1 MTMEDTKTPDLF
13 APDGGDE
20 AAPIEEHASHAYLGY
35 AVSTVKSRALPE
47 VADGL
52 KPVQRR
58 ILYAMGE
65 ANAAGFAKCAR
76 YVGEVLGKYH
86 PHGDSSTYEALVHLA
101 QPFSMRYPLIDG
113 QGNFGS
119 RDGDAPA
126 AYRYTEARLSRFSEL
141 VLSEIREGTVD
152 FIRNYDGKFE
162 EPVLLPARLPFGLLN
177 GSFGIPVGFSTRIP
191 SHNLKEVAAAAAHVI
206 RHPRAKLEDVLER
219 TPGPDFPGG
228 GQLISP
234 PEEIRQAYETGR
246 GSLVLR
252 CKWETE
258 QLARGQWRIVVTE
271 LPHGVSVRQVVEEI
285 EGLANPRP
293 GLGKKEL
300 TQEQKRL
307 KQFILDQVE
316 AVRDESDRKSKLRLV
331 IEPRSS
337 RQNPDEM
344 MAALLVHTALET
356 RYAVNLT
363 WLGLDG
369 LPETKGIVEVLR
381 EWGEFRVATVRR
393 RTQFRLDRCK
403 ERLHIVEGRLK
414 AYAKI
419 DEIIKLIRASEDQ
432 AEAKQKLKERFKF
445 TERQAEDIVNL
456 RLGQLTRLDG
466 AKLNEE
472 CKALEVERKGLKLL
486 LGDDKELKK
495 LVISELH
502 EDAKKYGDD
511 RRTLIKTAERAQLE
525 VSVLE
530 EPVTVI
536 LSQKG
541 WIRARSGHGADLSTL
556 TFKDGDALLQTLECK
571 TTDPVIVLAASGKTF
586 TVDAAALPSGRGD
599 GAPVNTLVNS
609 SSDDIVWMA
618 SGAPGQPLL
627 MSSSAGLGFV
637 CKLGDLVTKTRQ
649 GKDFMKVDEG
659 AQARPPVK
667 FPEGKFVAA
676 LFSDSRLLVFPL
688 DEVPGRPNGGGGG
701 QLLSLPEG
709 ISLVSLAVTD
719 GKSLV
724 VSGIKRKNRAV
735 ATPDQKQL
743 AEHIGRRAQRGRL
756 ADVGF
761 RPDRVGE
768 EMRLLIPALFFL
780 SSCAT
785 APAGGLGRIE

>member
-1 MTMEDTKTPDLF
+1 MEDTKTLDLF
-13 APDGGDE
+13 TPDGGDE

-65 ANAAGFAKCAR
+65 ANAVGFAKCAR

-86 PHGDSSTYEALVHLA
+86 PHGDTSTYEALVHLA

-191 SHNLKEVAAAAAHVI
+191 SHNLKEVAAAAAHVV

-219 TPGPDFPGG
+219 MPGPDFPGG
-228 GQLISP
+228 GQIISP

-258 QLARGQWRIVVTE
+258 QLARGQWRIVVSE
-271 LPHGVSVRQVVEEI
+271 LPHGVSVKQVVEEI

-293 GLGKKEL
+293 LLSRKEIS
-300 TQEQKRL
+300 QEQKRL

-316 AVRDESDRKSKLRLV
+316 VVRDESDRKSKLRLV

-337 RQNPDEM
+337 RQNPQEL
-344 MAALLVHTALET
+344 MAALLVHTPLET

-381 EWGEFRVATVRR
+381 EWAEFRVATVRR
-393 RTQFRLDRCK
+393 RTQFRLDKCE

-419 DEIIKLIRASEDQ
+419 DEIIKLIRSSEDQ
-432 AEAKQKLKERFKF
+432 AQAKQKLREKFRF

-466 AKLNEE
+466 AKLNDER
-472 CKALEVERKGLKLL
+472 KALEAEKKGLKLL
-486 LGDDKELKK
+486 LGDEKELKK
-495 LVISELH
+495 LVVSELQ
-502 EDAKKYGDD
+502 EDAKKYGDE

-536 LSQKG
+536 LSRKG
-541 WIRARSGHGADLSTL
+541 WIRARSGHGLDLSTL

-571 TTDPVIVLAASGKTF
+571 TTDAVIVLAASGKTF
-586 TVDAAALPSGRGD
+586 TVDAAAISSGRGD

-609 SSDDIVWMA
+609 SSDDIVWMGT
-618 SGAPGQPLL
+618 GAPEQPLL
-627 MSSSAGLGFV
+627 MNSSAGLGFV

-659 AQARPPVK
+659 ALAQKPLVFQKAA
-667 FPEGKFVAA
+667 FVAC
-676 LFSDSRLLVFPL
+676 LSSDARLLLFPL
-688 DEVPGRPNGGGGG
+688 EEVPERPNGGVGV

-709 ISLVSLAVTD
+709 ISLASLALTD

-735 ATPDQKQL
+735 ATLDAKQL
-743 AEHIGRRAQRGRL
+743 AEHIGKRAQRGRL

-761 RPDRVGE
+761 RPDRLGE
-768 EMRLLIPALFFL
+768 
-780 SSCAT
+780 
-785 APAGGLGRIE
+785 

>member
-1 MTMEDTKTPDLF
+1 MDDRTPDLF
-13 APDGGDE
+13 TPDGGDE

-47 VADGL
+47 IADGL

-58 ILYAMGE
+58 ILYAMGDTPGGGT
-65 ANAAGFAKCAR
+65 AFSKCAR

-86 PHGDSSTYEALVHLA
+86 PHGDSSTYEAMVHLA

-119 RDGDAPA
+119 RDGDSAA
-126 AYRYTEARLSRFSEL
+126 AYRYTEAKLSRYAEL
-141 VLSEIREGTVD
+141 MLAEIGEGTVD
-152 FIRNYDGKFE
+152 FAKNYDGKFE
-162 EPVLLPARLPFGLLN
+162 EPVLLPARVPFGLLN

-191 SHNLKEVAAAAAHVI
+191 PHNLKEVAQAAAHVI
-206 RHPRAKLEDVLER
+206 RHPRAKLDEVLEML
-219 TPGPDFPGG
+219 PGPDFPGG
-228 GQLISP
+228 GQIISP
-234 PEEIRQAYETGR
+234 AEELRTAYETGR
-246 GSLVLR
+246 GSIAMR
-252 CKWETE
+252 ARWTTE
-258 QLARGQWRIVVTE
+258 PLARRPWRIVITE
-271 LPHGVSVRQVVEEI
+271 LPHGVSCRLVQEEI
-285 EGLANPRP
+285 EALANPKAAA
-293 GLGKKEL
+293 GKKEVS
-300 TQEQKRL
+300 QEQRRL
-307 KQFILDQVE
+307 KQFVLDQVE
-316 AVRDESDRKSKLRLV
+316 TVRDESDRKSRLRLV

-337 RQNPDEM
+337 RQSPEETM
-344 MAALLVHTALET
+344 KALLVHTSLET
-356 RYAVNLT
+356 RVPVNLT

-381 EWGEFRVATVRR
+381 EWGEFRVNTVRR
-393 RTQFRLDRCK
+393 RTQHRLQKCE
-403 ERLHIVEGRLK
+403 ERLHIVLGRMM

-419 DEIIKLIRASEDQ
+419 DEIIQLIRASDDQ
-432 AEAKQKLKERFKF
+432 AEAKHKLREKFKF

-472 CKALEVERKGLKLL
+472 RKALEAERKGLKLL
-486 LGDDKELKK
+486 LGDEKELKK
-495 LVISELH
+495 LVVSELQ
-502 EDAKKYGDD
+502 EDAKKYGDE

-586 TVDAAALPSGRGD
+586 TVDAAAIPSGRGD

-627 MSSSAGLGFV
+627 VSSSAGLGFV

-667 FPEGKFVAA
+667 FSEGKFVAA
-676 LFSDSRLLVFPL
+676 LSSDSRLLVFPL
-688 DEVPGRPNGGGGG
+688 EEVPERPNGGVGV

-709 ISLVSLAVTD
+709 ISLVSLAETD
-719 GKSLV
+719 GRPLPDAGSMRE
-724 VSGIKRKNRAV
+724 SHAHAGRQQKRR
-735 ATPDQKQL
+735 PQR
-743 AEHIGRRAQRGRL
+743 EHTHCMLCRRR
-756 ADVGF
+756 
-761 RPDRVGE
+761 
-768 EMRLLIPALFFL
+768 
-780 SSCAT
+780 
-785 APAGGLGRIE
+785 

>member
-1 MTMEDTKTPDLF
+1 MDDSQTLDLFTPDN
-13 APDGGDE
+13 GDE
-20 AAPIEEHASHAYLGY
+20 AAPIEQHASHAYLGY
-35 AVSTVKSRALPE
+35 AVSTVKARALPE
-47 VADGL
+47 IADGL

-58 ILYAMGE
+58 ILYAMSDAG
-65 ANAAGFAKCAR
+65 AAGFAKCAR

-86 PHGDSSTYEALVHLA
+86 PHGDTSTYEALVHLA

-126 AYRYTEARLSRFSEL
+126 AYRYTEARLSRFAEL
-141 VLSEIREGTVD
+141 LLAEIGEGTVD
-152 FIRNYDGKFE
+152 FIKNYDGKFD

-206 RHPRAKLEDVLER
+206 RHPRAKLEEVLER
-219 TPGPDFPGG
+219 MPGPDFPGG
-228 GQLISP
+228 GQIISP
-234 PEEIRQAYETGR
+234 PEESRQAYETGR

-258 QLARGQWRIVVTE
+258 QLARGQWRIVISE
-271 LPHGVSVRQVVEEI
+271 LPHGVSVKQVTEEI
-285 EGLANPRP
+285 EALANPKP
-293 GLGKKEL
+293 GPGKKEVS
-300 TQEQKRL
+300 QEQKRM
-307 KQFILDQVE
+307 KQFILDQIDQGG
-316 AVRDESDRKSKLRLV
+316 VRDESDRKSKLRLV

-337 RQNPDEM
+337 RQNPEEL

-393 RTQFRLDRCK
+393 RTQFRLDQCE

-432 AEAKQKLKERFKF
+432 AEAKQKLRERFKF

-466 AKLNEE
+466 AKLNDER
-472 CKALEVERKGLKLL
+472 KALEGERKGLKLL

-495 LVISELH
+495 LVVSELQ
-502 EDAKKYGDD
+502 EDAKKYGDE
-511 RRTLIKTAERAQLE
+511 RRTLIKTEERAQLE

-541 WIRARSGHGADLSTL
+541 WIRARSGHGVDLSTL

-571 TTDPVIVLAASGKTF
+571 TTDSVIVLAASGKTF
-586 TVDAAALPSGRGD
+586 TVDAAAIPSGRGD

-618 SGAPGQPLL
+618 SGALEQPLL
-627 MSSSAGLGFV
+627 MSTSAGLGFV

-649 GKDFMKVDEG
+649 GKDFMRVEEG
-659 AQARPPVK
+659 AQAQRPCFIPDHSAS
-667 FPEGKFVAA
+667 VAA
-676 LFSDSRLLVFPL
+676 LSSDARLLVFPL
-688 DEVPGRPNGGGGG
+688 EEVPVRPNGGVGV
-701 QLLSLPEG
+701 QLIALPEKL
-709 ISLVSLAVTD
+709 ILTSLSVTD
-719 GKSLV
+719 GKS
-724 VSGIKRKNRAV
+724 
-735 ATPDQKQL
+735 
-743 AEHIGRRAQRGRL
+743 
-756 ADVGF
+756 
-761 RPDRVGE
+761 
-768 EMRLLIPALFFL
+768 
-780 SSCAT
+780 
-785 APAGGLGRIE
+785 